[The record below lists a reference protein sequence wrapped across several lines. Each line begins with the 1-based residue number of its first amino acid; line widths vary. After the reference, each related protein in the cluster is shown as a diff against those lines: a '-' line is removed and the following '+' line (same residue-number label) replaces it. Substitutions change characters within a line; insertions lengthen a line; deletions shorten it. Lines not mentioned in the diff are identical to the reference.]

1 MHTILEYVGIT
12 LVFIFILVVMGY
24 YMSVP
29 LTSLSVIKSEQ
40 LLYVGQRILNIIVLT
55 TGDPEDW
62 GRRIEDPSSFGLKLE
77 NTTVGLYVL
86 SPDKIA
92 RLANGSVY
100 SREFYNP
107 FYIDKEKVSRILGI
121 NKSYGF
127 RIELEPIP
135 NIRIFCNKQ
144 DFPDKIQVY
153 VYDRRNMTLPGV
165 NVTLYYI
172 IVKWDGDEINTTVI
186 IRERVSSITGKCSF
200 DLSPYLSSIDKNDII
215 GYVIAVK
222 ATHYWS
228 TSVALLEVGNYSLA
242 TFIGRSLYVDS
253 SLTDGTVKRIDHIKT
268 VFNNSKSWTSS
279 LTGNCTE
286 LVPQVYSDVT
296 PLFLINVSEPTT
308 YNVGDKTFYNYT
320 LKFVDYAS
328 YIVMMVVSD
337 DNNLCKLIVAVRP
350 PLIKYGYVVP
360 KGNVETSECFVNIA
374 GYSYLLRLYI
384 WRTEI

>member
-12 LVFIFILVVMGY
+12 LVFIFILLVMGY

-29 LTSLSVIKSEQ
+29 LTSLSAIKSEQ
-40 LLYVGQRILNIIVLT
+40 LLYVGQRILNTIVLT
-55 TGDPEDW
+55 TGDPKDW
-62 GRRIEDPSSFGLKLE
+62 GKRIGDPTSFGLKLE
-77 NTTVGLYVL
+77 NISVGLYVL
-86 SPDKIA
+86 SSDKIT

-100 SREFYNP
+100 GREFYNP

-127 RIELEPIP
+127 RIELEPIL
-135 NIRIFCNKQ
+135 NIRIICNKQ
-144 DFPDKIQVY
+144 DFPDKINVY
-153 VYDRRNMTLPGV
+153 VYDRRNMTLPGI

-172 IVKWDGDEINTTVI
+172 IVKWESDEINTTVI
-186 IRERVSSITGKCSF
+186 IRERVSSITGECSF
-200 DLSPYLSSIDKNDII
+200 NLSSYFSNINKNDII
-215 GYVIAVK
+215 GYVIVAK

-228 TSVALLEVGNYSLA
+228 MSVALSEVGNYSLA
-242 TFIGRSLYVDS
+242 TLIGRSLYVDS
-253 SLTDGTVKRIDHIKT
+253 SLTNGTIKHIDHVKT
-268 VFNNSKSWTSS
+268 VFNNSKSCTSS
-279 LTGNCTE
+279 VTGNCTE
-286 LVPQVYSDVT
+286 LVPQVYPDVT

-308 YNVGDKTFYNYT
+308 YNTGDKTFYNYT
-320 LKFVDYAS
+320 LEFVDYAS

-337 DNNLCKLIVAVRP
+337 DNNVCRLVVAVRP

-374 GYSYLLRLYI
+374 YSYVLRLYI